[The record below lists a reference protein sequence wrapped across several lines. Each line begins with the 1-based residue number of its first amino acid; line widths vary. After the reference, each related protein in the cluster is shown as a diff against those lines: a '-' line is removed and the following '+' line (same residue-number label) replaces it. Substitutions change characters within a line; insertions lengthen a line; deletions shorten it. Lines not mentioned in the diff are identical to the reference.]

1 MTTIRE
7 RLGIFRSVLMYY
19 GKPFNRRKLKR
30 FYSQFIKE
38 GDLCFDIGAHLGN
51 RIDAWSNLKA
61 NTIAVEPQPQ
71 CLDYL
76 NKRFGRDKKVTIL
89 PKAVSNKPGTAV
101 LNISTLTP
109 TVSTFSGQE
118 FQKAINDKTPYEVKW
133 DKTIEVEMVTL
144 DQLIAQYGRPVFCK
158 IDVED
163 LEAQVLQGLST
174 PIDVVSFEYFSYMT
188 PQAMECIELLENLG
202 NYEYNWSY
210 AETLQFES
218 DWIQASK
225 MKEVLNNFTENDRS
239 GDIYAR
245 LSTSRK

>member
-1 MTTIRE
+1 MTSIRE
-7 RLGIFRSVLMYY
+7 RLGIIRSMLMYY

-51 RIDAWSNLKA
+51 RIDAWSNLNAK
-61 NTIAVEPQPQ
+61 TIAVEPQPQ

-76 NKRFGRDKKVTIL
+76 NKRFGKNKNVTIL
-89 PKAVSNKPGTAV
+89 PKAVSNKSGTAT

-109 TVSTFSGQE
+109 TVSTFSGTE

-133 DKTIEVEMVTL
+133 DKTIDVEMVTL
-144 DQLIAQYGRPVFCK
+144 DQLIEQYGLPIFCK

-163 LEAQVLQGLST
+163 LEVQVLQGLSA
-174 PIDVVSFEYFSYMT
+174 PIEVVSFEYFSYMT
-188 PQAMECIELLENLG
+188 PQALQCIEILENLG
-202 NYEYNWSY
+202 DYEYNWSY

-218 DWIQASK
+218 NWISGTK
-225 MKEVLNNFTENDRS
+225 MKEVLGAFTENDRS

-245 LSTSRK
+245 LSFGRK